1 MAQEYV
7 SDIAFALYQPN
18 GNLGTPDDYLIF
30 AWQGLEKAFDATQ
43 KATYGFLPTTSQ
55 LTAMKNRYISN
66 VRHLEDANKKRAITY
81 SCR

>member
-30 AWQGLEKAFDATQ
+30 AWQRIRKAFDATQ
-43 KATYGFLPTTSQ
+43 KPPMVFYLQ
-55 LTAMKNRYISN
+55 
-66 VRHLEDANKKRAITY
+66 HLN
-81 SCR
+81 